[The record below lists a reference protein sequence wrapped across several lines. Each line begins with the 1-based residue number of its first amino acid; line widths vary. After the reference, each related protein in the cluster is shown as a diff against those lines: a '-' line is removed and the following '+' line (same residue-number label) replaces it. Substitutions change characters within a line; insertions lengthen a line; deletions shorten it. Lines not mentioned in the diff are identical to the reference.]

1 MCLVPKIMEHK
12 IVERDYI
19 DFDPKNNISTATMC

>member
-1 MCLVPKIMEHK
+1 MEHK
-12 IVERDYI
+12 IVERGSRNAIYYI